1 MNIKHLFSI
10 LAAGLFILTGCSEE
24 NEVVNP
30 TPPDQGGTDD
40 PTRREVLLTLKNN
53 LVLKA
58 PDTKAGEQIAT
69 AVFAGCICL
78 RIERREWHLYVP
90 GTSLLP
96 R

>member
-69 AVFAGCICL
+69 AVENYI
-78 RIERREWHLYVP
+78 Y
-90 GTSLLP
+90 
-96 R
+96 